1 MVFHPPLI
9 FSPQPYLFLPFNN
22 KIIIWR
28 VTMDLQICWATM
40 AFLLLFFNFF
50 FYRVSISTM
59 AILLNAQKANLWE
72 QDFWA
77 WLPHYH
83 FYSVRAKK
91 LPKYFIL
98 VIKLV
103 SLNSH
108 VLPQNSK
115 SISAS
120 FNRFVLYQPI
130 YKYPPLPFFSLIFF
144 FLSSFFF
151 YPSFSLLL

>member
-1 MVFHPPLI
+1 MLLI
-9 FSPQPYLFLPFNN
+9 WFFILHSFSLPNLISFSLLI

-28 VTMDLQICWATM
+28 VTMDLQICWATV
-40 AFLLLFFNFF
+40 AFLLLFFKF
-50 FYRVSISTM
+50 FYRVSISSM
-59 AILLNAQKANLWE
+59 AILLNVQKANLWE
-72 QDFWA
+72 QDFRA

-83 FYSVRAKK
+83 FYSVQAKK
-91 LPKYFIL
+91 WPKYFIL

-115 SISAS
+115 SISAY
-120 FNRFVLYQPI
+120 FNHFVLYQPI
-130 YKYPPLPFFSLIFF
+130 YKYLPLPFFSLFF
-144 FLSSFFF
+144 PF